1 MFRMIAPLLEGFLTA
16 ALHDLDFVAWL
27 TSRRGSGFVDVLR
40 EFQSDLYNL
49 CRERGW

>member
-1 MFRMIAPLLEGFLTA
+1 MIAPLLEGVLTA

-27 TSRRGSGFVDVLR
+27 TSRRGSGFVNVLR
-40 EFQSDLYNL
+40 EFHSDLSYL